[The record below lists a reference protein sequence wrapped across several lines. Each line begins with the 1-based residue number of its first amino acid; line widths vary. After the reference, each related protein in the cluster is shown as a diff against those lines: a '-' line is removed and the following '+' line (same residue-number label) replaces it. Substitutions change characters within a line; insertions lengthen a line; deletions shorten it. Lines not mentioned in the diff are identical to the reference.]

1 MDQKEREATRV
12 METAWGH
19 RTREHRKPVQG
30 HLGRREGSKK
40 TQKRL
45 GEDSGAGRA
54 EWVTRMERGL

>member
-1 MDQKEREATRV
+1 

-45 GEDSGAGRA
+45 GENSGAGRA
-54 EWVTRMERGL
+54 DWATRMERGL